1 MRRKPEIKKLVEW
14 LKKEGNSSA
23 KMAMAMG
30 YKSSNT
36 IEKWISNNKIPAR
49 SREIALSIIGEQNVN
64 TQSSN

>member
-49 SREIALSIIGEQNVN
+49 SRETALSIIGEQSVN